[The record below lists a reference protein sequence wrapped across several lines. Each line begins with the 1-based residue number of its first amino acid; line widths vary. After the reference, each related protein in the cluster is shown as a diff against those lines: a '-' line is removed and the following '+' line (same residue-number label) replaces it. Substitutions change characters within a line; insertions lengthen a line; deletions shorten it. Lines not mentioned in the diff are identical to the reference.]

1 MTDMHPSEPRRSIID
16 SPRGRSF
23 AKGQS
28 GNPAGRPLGSRNRT
42 TRAAEALL
50 DGEAEALTRKAIER
64 AFEGDTTALR
74 ICLDRI
80 LPPRRER
87 RLNFELPKL
96 NSAEDAVKA
105 SAAIVAMVAAGEITL
120 SEAEAMGRLVDHF
133 IRALEAHDIDQRL
146 RLLETQ
152 RSLLLEARD
161 NDKVAASN
169 REIGDVP
176 LSQSEGGEN
185 D

>member
-1 MTDMHPSEPRRSIID
+1 MTVTHLPARRRSVID
-16 SPRGRSF
+16 PARGRPF

-28 GNPAGRPLGSRNRT
+28 GNPVGRPLGARNRT

-74 ICLDRI
+74 ICLDRV

-87 RLNFELPKL
+87 RLNFELPQL

-120 SEAEAMGRLVDHF
+120 SEAEGMGRLMDHF
-133 IRALEAHDIDQRL
+133 IRALQAHDFDQRL
-146 RLLETQ
+146 QCLEADRSRLLEE
-152 RSLLLEARD
+152 REYERLLGAQNL
-161 NDKVAASN
+161 DKIAAST
-169 REIGDVP
+169 
-176 LSQSEGGEN
+176 
-185 D
+185 

>member
-50 DGEAEALTRKAIER
+50 DGEAEALTRKAIELAR
-64 AFEGDTTALR
+64 NGDLTALR

-146 RLLETQ
+146 RALETE

-161 NDKVAASN
+161 YDKVAASY
-169 REIGDVP
+169 RKIGDIP
-176 LSQSEGGEN
+176 LSESEGGEN